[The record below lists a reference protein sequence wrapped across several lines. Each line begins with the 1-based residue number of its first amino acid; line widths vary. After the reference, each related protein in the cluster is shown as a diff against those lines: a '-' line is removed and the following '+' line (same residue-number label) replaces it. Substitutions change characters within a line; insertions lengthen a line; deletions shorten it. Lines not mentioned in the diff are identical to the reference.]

1 MKKGKNGKA
10 LKQGW
15 RHKMNVSLVYRCKN
29 CGQNFRKDTYIEI
42 FCENLEKQLE
52 VSEKEESIIDTFTD
66 AAYPLKTLHQCKEN
80 EYGIG
85 TLIRVELT

>member
-1 MKKGKNGKA
+1 
-10 LKQGW
+10 
-15 RHKMNVSLVYRCKN
+15 MNVSLVYRCNN
-29 CGQNFRKDTYIEI
+29 CGQNFSKDTDIEI
-42 FCENLEKQLE
+42 FFENLEEQLE

-85 TLIRVELT
+85 TLIRVEVT

>member
-1 MKKGKNGKA
+1 
-10 LKQGW
+10 
-15 RHKMNVSLVYRCKN
+15 MNVSLVYRCKN

-42 FCENLEKQLE
+42 FFENLEEQLK

-80 EYGIG
+80 EYGLG
-85 TLIRVELT
+85 TLTRVEVT

>member
-1 MKKGKNGKA
+1 
-10 LKQGW
+10 
-15 RHKMNVSLVYRCKN
+15 MNVSLVYRCKN

>member
-1 MKKGKNGKA
+1 
-10 LKQGW
+10 
-15 RHKMNVSLVYRCKN
+15 MNVSIVYRRNN
-29 CGQNFRKDTYIEI
+29 CGQHFSRDTDIEL
-42 FCENLEKQLE
+42 FWENLEEQLK

-85 TLIRVELT
+85 TLIRVEVT

>member
-1 MKKGKNGKA
+1 
-10 LKQGW
+10 
-15 RHKMNVSLVYRCKN
+15 MNISIVYRCKN
-29 CGQNFRKDTYIEI
+29 CGQNFSKDTDIEL
-42 FCENLEKQLE
+42 FFENLEEQLK

-85 TLIRVELT
+85 TLTRVEVT

>member
-1 MKKGKNGKA
+1 MD
-10 LKQGW
+10 
-15 RHKMNVSLVYRCKN
+15 VSIVYRCNN
-29 CGQNFRKDTYIEI
+29 CGQNFRKDTCIEL
-42 FCENLEKQLE
+42 FCKNLEEQLK

-85 TLIRVELT
+85 TLIRVEVT